1 MNRKIALLV
10 LLLTAIAL
18 AGVPE
23 ASAWK
28 RDKAAFEANSRVLP
42 STRYRRD
49 RQCLPDDVRPGC
61 RLRPQGHAG
70 GLCRP
75 CPEACLKVAQVGA
88 DSTMRNPQLS
98 AGTIKHHRRCLKE
111 EES

>member
-1 MNRKIALLV
+1 MNIKIAHLV

-23 ASAWK
+23 AWK

-42 STRYRRD
+42 PTRY
-49 RQCLPDDVRPGC
+49 
-61 RLRPQGHAG
+61 
-70 GLCRP
+70 
-75 CPEACLKVAQVGA
+75 
-88 DSTMRNPQLS
+88 
-98 AGTIKHHRRCLKE
+98 RRCLKE